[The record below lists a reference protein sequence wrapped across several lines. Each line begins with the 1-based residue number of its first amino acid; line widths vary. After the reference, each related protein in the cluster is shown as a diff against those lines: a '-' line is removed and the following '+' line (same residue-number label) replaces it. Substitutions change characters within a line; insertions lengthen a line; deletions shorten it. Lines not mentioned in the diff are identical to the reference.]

1 MTDPETVQIPVVV
14 DVRATVRDDVAVAA
28 ITCAAPPTV
37 MPCGVSKVIDWAVGG
52 VIVKDWT
59 TWDAAW

>member
-14 DVRATVRDDVAVAA
+14 DVRVTVRDDVAVAA

-37 MPCGVSKVIDWAVGG
+37 MPCGVSKVIDWAASA
-52 VIVKDWT
+52 IVKVWIT
-59 TWDAAW
+59 SVAAA